1 MQRSDI
7 KTAFGGEV
15 PFTKFIAR
23 DTETSQRLLNALDLD
38 EAEYHITPEEQTTHS
53 KRVDLVV
60 RDSDSE
66 IFLVIESQDAT
77 GWLDAIHASKITYY
91 MYDKKCEDGVLLCE
105 DADEYI
111 KSYVKWLNDN
121 TPLRIT
127 LISVVI
133 YEHDGQTHCD
143 FIPLMRPSTIKEKK
157 VRRVTSGA
165 TDDARAD
172 QIEELYALRPEA
184 FTNKTRNY
192 VSKNNVGNTGLNV
205 TISPYKTGGY
215 VVDIF
220 HGGKAHTP
228 EFETTFTQVSQT
240 HHWEPKF
247 NRIRGYV
254 NGSETDSATG
264 ALTVFEVLVEALET
278 GKIHA

>member
-1 MQRSDI
+1 MQRSNI

-23 DTETSQRLLNALDLD
+23 DTETSRRLLNALGLD

-77 GWLDAIHASKITYY
+77 GWLDAVHASKITYY

-133 YEHDGQTHCD
+133 FQHGNQTHCE
-143 FIPLMRPSTIKEKK
+143 FVPLMRPSTIKEKK
-157 VRRVTSGA
+157 VRRVSDHHS
-165 TDDARAD
+165 DDVRAD
-172 QIEELYALRPEA
+172 IIEEIYAERPES

-205 TISPYKTGGY
+205 GISPYKTGGF
-215 VVDIF
+215 VVDIL
-220 HGGKAHTP
+220 HTGKAQTQN
-228 EFETTFTQVSQT
+228 FEKTFTDVAQKHGWSA
-240 HHWEPKF
+240 KF

-254 NGSETDSATG
+254 NGPELESMSEAIK
-264 ALTVFEVLVEALET
+264 AFEVFVEALGT